1 MYVTKALSL
10 NSLQRVWFGKYITLI
25 IKASVKTNNGTG
37 FSSEHD
43 FSVII
48 FTKTNNMYN
57 K

>member
-1 MYVTKALSL
+1 MYVTRALSP
-10 NSLQRVWFGKYITLI
+10 NSLQRVWLGKYITLI